1 MPRKKKDDKAWM
13 AVGLYIG
20 LLFLLPCIICS
31 MVYYYIYNRRF
42 PEGAHTQQVFDV
54 KSLREPLV
62 KGTVALGI
70 FAAAILIGIDSLDTG
85 NGGSTPLKWLGLILA
100 LIIGLIGMFYVV
112 PRYWAATYFGMR
124 LDTERD
130 VLVFRK
136 DMASYRLTDYL
147 KARIFFELGDLET
160 VPLTSIR
167 RITREAGKSLYV
179 HGPFG
184 SRAIRFTN
192 KQKRDECIVAIEA
205 AINRRLTQGELG
217 Q

>member
-1 MPRKKKDDKAWM
+1 MPRKQKDDKAWM
-13 AVGLYIG
+13 AAGLYVG
-20 LLFLLPCIICS
+20 LLFLVPCIICS
-31 MVYYYIYNRRF
+31 IVYYYTYNKRF
-42 PEGAHTQQVFDV
+42 PEGEHTQQVFDV
-54 KSLREPLV
+54 KSLLEPLV

-70 FAAAILIGIDSLDTG
+70 FAASILFGIDSLDAG
-85 NGGSTPLKWLGLILA
+85 NGGPTPLKWLGLILA
-100 LIIGLIGMFYVV
+100 AVIGLIGMFYVV

-136 DMASYRLTDYL
+136 DMANYRLTDYL
-147 KARIFFELGDLET
+147 KARIFFEFGDLET

-167 RITREAGKSLYV
+167 RITREAGKNLYV

-192 KQKRDECIVAIEA
+192 KQKRDECIAAIEA
-205 AINRRLTQGELG
+205 AVARRLTQGELG